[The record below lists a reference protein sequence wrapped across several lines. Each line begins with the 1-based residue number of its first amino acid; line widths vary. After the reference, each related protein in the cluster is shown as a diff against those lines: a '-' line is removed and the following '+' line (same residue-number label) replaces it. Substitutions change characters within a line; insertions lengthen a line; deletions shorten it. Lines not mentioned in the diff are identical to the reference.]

1 VTAVIVGASAG
12 LGRALA
18 VELARRGRPLL
29 LVASD
34 ARDLEALASD
44 LSLRFGVQVAVLAHD
59 AGDAAGLAAGLRTAI
74 AALPP
79 VGALLLPIGVV
90 DDGDTPLLALERTQR
105 LLAVNFLAAVAAVGE
120 LLPGLLARG
129 GGAVVGFGS
138 IAAARG
144 RSRNAVY
151 AAAKRA
157 LQSYFESLRHF
168 AAPGGVCVTFYV
180 LGYLD
185 TRLAF
190 GRRLLLPKAA
200 PAAVARRV
208 CRRLGADG
216 GVHYLPRFWYPL
228 VLALEALPHAIFRRL
243 DF

>member
-1 VTAVIVGASAG
+1 VTAVVVGASAG

-18 VELARRGRPLL
+18 VELAPQRRPLL

-34 ARDLEALASD
+34 RRDLEALASD
-44 LSLRFGVQVAVLAHD
+44 LSLRFGVAVKVLAL
-59 AGDAAGLAAGLRTAI
+59 DAADTATLAAGLR
-74 AALPP
+74 AAAAELPP
-79 VGALLLPIGVV
+79 VEALLLPIGVV
-90 DDGDTPLLALERTQR
+90 DDGDTPLLEAAGAER
-105 LLAVNFLAAVAAVGE
+105 LLAVNLSAPLAAVRE
-120 LLPGLLARG
+120 LLPAMLERRRG
-129 GGAVVGFGS
+129 MVVGFGS
-138 IAAARG
+138 VAAARG

-157 LQSYFESLRHF
+157 LASWFESLRHL
-168 AAPGGVCVTFYV
+168 AEPAGVSVAFYV

-190 GRRLLLPKAA
+190 GRRLLLPKGA

-208 CRRLGADG
+208 VRRLGRDHG
-216 GVHYLPRFWYPL
+216 THYLPRFWYPL
-228 VLALEALPHAIFRRL
+228 VLALGALPHAVYRRL

>member
-18 VELARRGRPLL
+18 VELASRGRPLL

-34 ARDLEALASD
+34 ARDLAALAGD
-44 LSLRFGVQVAVLAHD
+44 LSLRFGVQVATLAHD
-59 AGDAAGLAAGLRTAI
+59 GADAAGLALALRTAV

-79 VGALLLPIGVV
+79 VDALLLPIGVV
-90 DDGDTPLLALERTQR
+90 DDDDTPLLPLDRVR
-105 LLAVNFLAAVAAVGE
+105 RLLDVNLLAVVAAVSE

-129 GGAVVGFGS
+129 GGVVVGFGS
-138 IAAARG
+138 VAAARG

-157 LQSYFESLRHF
+157 LGSYFESLRHF
-168 AAPGGVCVTFYV
+168 AAPAGVCVTYYV

-200 PAAVARRV
+200 PSTVARRI

-228 VLALEALPHAIFRRL
+228 VLVLEALPHAVFRRL